1 MKNSYSRVGILSTFG
16 YGTNS
21 ATFLAR
27 LVNVESSIASIVHVI
42 APDKAWKESGNVF
55 FHRVRY
61 KVGRNAFS
69 QIINQITSQLAMAF
83 RLAFVNREV
92 DYWIFFGSDFLLIPA
107 ITAKILRTK
116 IVIALAGNLDKETEL
131 KKNILNK
138 PQLILK
144 RIVLHL
150 AKHIILFT
158 EILIEQWSMQRYK
171 KKVLIAD
178 DHYLDLNIYR
188 IEKPLSQRTKTVGYI
203 GRLSNEKGIINY
215 LSAIPVVLQK
225 QPDTRFLV
233 VGNGPLDDK
242 VKKYI
247 VNEHLEQYVKLVARV
262 SPETVPSYLN
272 QLQLCVLP
280 SYTEGMP
287 NIMIEAMACG
297 TPVLATPVGGI
308 PDIIKDNKTG
318 FIMENNF
325 PESIAANICRAL
337 DCTYLEKIAQTAR
350 LFAEQR
356 FTFEAASQSYKR
368 ISNAMIEHM

>member
-1 MKNSYSRVGILSTFG
+1 
-16 YGTNS
+16 
-21 ATFLAR
+21 
-27 LVNVESSIASIVHVI
+27 
-42 APDKAWKESGNVF
+42 
-55 FHRVRY
+55 
-61 KVGRNAFS
+61 
-69 QIINQITSQLAMAF
+69 
-83 RLAFVNREV
+83 
-92 DYWIFFGSDFLLIPA
+92 
-107 ITAKILRTK
+107 
-116 IVIALAGNLDKETEL
+116 
-131 KKNILNK
+131 
-138 PQLILK
+138 
-144 RIVLHL
+144 VLHL

-188 IEKPLSQRTKTVGYI
+188 IVKPLSQRTKTVGYI
-203 GRLSNEKGIINY
+203 GRLSNEKGILNY
-215 LSAIPVVLQK
+215 LSAIPMVLQK

-242 VKKYI
+242 VKKYV

-318 FIMENNF
+318 FIMENNL

-337 DCTYLEKIAQTAR
+337 DCNYLEKIAQTAR

-368 ISNAMIEHM
+368 ISKAMIEHM